1 MKTNVRIVKSPRR
14 FSEEFKRR
22 VVDEFEKGSMSV
34 MQLSRLY
41 GISNTQIYKWIYK
54 FSNFNQQGSRI
65 VEMEKSSWAKMKE
78 MEQRIRDLERAVG
91 QKQIMIDY
99 LEEMIDVAKTELQI
113 DIKKNYDTPQSAG
126 SKKRSKK

>member
-14 FSEEFKRR
+14 FSEEFKRG

-126 SKKRSKK
+126 AKKRSKK